1 MTYSIIEIR
10 GDHMDQK
17 AIIANLLV
25 ELKRGTQ
32 TLAVLSLFKDKQ
44 YGYSLLQALEE
55 RDIPLEAGTLYPM
68 LRRLETQGILTSE
81 WDTEESRPRKFYSL
95 SVFGQEAYL
104 SLKEAYFKMH
114 KDLMALLK
122 EDTHE

>member
-1 MTYSIIEIR
+1 MIIWIK
-10 GDHMDQK
+10 K

-81 WDTEESRPRKFYSL
+81 WDTEESRPRKFYALSFFWTRSL
-95 SVFGQEAYL
+95 FE
-104 SLKEAYFKMH
+104 FKRSILQNAQRFDGTI
-114 KDLMALLK
+114 KGGYP
-122 EDTHE
+122 